1 MRARLAIAGCLA
13 AGGLLLA
20 ACAGTSPDSITLT
33 SSRLASGATRVH
45 PGSRVHG
52 GTVTWAEMPAVTPNF
67 IYPFM
72 PADRYSVANIEQF
85 QYMMYRPL
93 LWFGTGKNLGLNEA
107 VSLAAEPKFAQGL
120 TAVRIKLKRYL
131 WSDGEKLSATDVLQ
145 WLNMAHA
152 EKSNWRP
159 YIRSVG
165 IPDAVTSVTVNSPTR
180 LTIRL
185 SGPIKPLWFL
195 YNMLSQIT
203 PMPEAWDITH
213 SGATPGSGGCGTGA
227 YGTAATDRACRA
239 VWNFMVGQAGYDAS
253 APDSNTALASY
264 ATNPLWQVVDGPWR
278 LRAFTPDG
286 EATFVPNR
294 KFSGRPATISEFVEV
309 PFATQASELSALTGG
324 QLTMG
329 YVPFSALPK
338 ATAHPRKVGRNA
350 SQLAKKFSLIPL
362 YARILDYIP
371 YNYNSTGDNG
381 AAGAIFK
388 QLYFRQAFQ
397 TLINQ
402 PKVVKRV
409 DKGYALAT
417 YFPVPAIIPSESR
430 SAANPY
436 RYNQSN
442 AVELLASHG
451 WNVVPNGL
459 DTCLQPGTGSDDCGA
474 GIARGAELNFTLEYS
489 NGTDGAA
496 AEMAIE
502 AASWASIGIQV
513 TLVAASPADVVHDAA
528 ACSAGPSCTWELA
541 YWGTGSLFS
550 PDHYPTGEQIFATAA
565 PLNDGNFSSP
575 IVDNLT
581 QQLQYT
587 NANPRYYKTY
597 LARELPVAYE
607 PEPATYLWEVD
618 KKLRGVTPFDVFE
631 NNDPE
636 RYYFVN

>member
-1 MRARLAIAGCLA
+1 MRARMAIAGCLV
-13 AGGLLLA
+13 AGALLLA
-20 ACAGTSPDSITLT
+20 ACAGNSPDTINLT
-33 SSRLASGATRVH
+33 ASRAPGTGAH
-45 PGSRVHG
+45 AGARVHG
-52 GTVTWAEMPAVTPNF
+52 GTVTWAEMPSVTPNF

-93 LWFGTGKNLGLNEA
+93 FWFGTGKDLGLNDA
-107 VSLAAEPKFAQGL
+107 VSLAGEPKFADGL
-120 TAVRIKLKRYL
+120 KAVHINLKHYV
-131 WSDGEKLSATDVLQ
+131 WSDGERLSATDVLQ

-152 EKSNWRP
+152 EKSNWHP
-159 YIRSVG
+159 YIRNVG
-165 IPDAVTSVTVNSPTR
+165 IPDAVTNVTVNSATR

-213 SGATPGSGGCGTGA
+213 TGAAPGSGGCGAGA
-227 YGTAATDRACRA
+227 YGTAATDGACRA
-239 VWNFMVGQAGYDAS
+239 VWNYMVDQAGYDAAS
-253 APDSNTALASY
+253 PNSNNALASY

-278 LRAFTPDG
+278 LRAFNPDG
-286 EATFVPNR
+286 EATFIPNR
-294 KFSGRPATISEFVEV
+294 KFSGRRATISAFVEV
-309 PFATQASELSALTGG
+309 PFASQGSEMAALTNG

-338 ATAHPRKVGRNA
+338 ATPHPRKVGRNNR
-350 SQLAKKFSLIPL
+350 QLAKNFTLVPL
-362 YARILDYIP
+362 YTRTIDYIP

-381 AAGAIFK
+381 VAGAIFK

-402 PKVVKRV
+402 PKIVKRV
-409 DKGYALAT
+409 DNGYALAT

-430 SAANPY
+430 RGANPY
-436 RYNQSN
+436 LYDQSN

-451 WNVVPNGL
+451 WNVAPNGL

-474 GIARGAELNFTLEYS
+474 GIPSGAALNFTLEYS
-489 NGTDGAA
+489 NSTDGAA
-496 AEMAIE
+496 AEMAME
-502 AASWASIGIQV
+502 AASWASIGIKV
-513 TLVAASPADVVHDAA
+513 TLVAASPQDVLHDAA

-541 YWGTGSLFS
+541 YWGTGSLFA
-550 PDHYPTGEQIFATAA
+550 PNHYPTGEQIFATAA
-565 PLNDGNFSSP
+565 PFNNGSYSSP